1 MGDCQSCLENTKDSI
16 TSSTS
21 SIKDILVPSQNSE
34 NISSIMSSAPTFGPP
49 KLKPVYHM
57 EINIAAPVIIPNG
70 PYGTRALIQVLDGKF
85 QGYEGFE
92 DFHGEIVAPS
102 ADLAMAHADGSGF
115 TLNVNFTMK
124 LHDGNTILGKVTG
137 KSDRDQDNPANA
149 RIHSGKSYEVG
160 VDRYKWMNSQ
170 VFVGYGRKE
179 GSNIKLDYYQ
189 VID

>member
-34 NISSIMSSAPTFGPP
+34 NVSIMTSAPTFGPP
-49 KLKPVYHM
+49 KLKPVYHL
-57 EINIAAPVIIPNG
+57 EINFAPPVIIPNG
-70 PYGTRALIQVLDGKF
+70 PFGTRALIQVLDGKF

-102 ADLAMAHADGSGF
+102 ADLTMLHADGSGI

-124 LHDGNTILGKVTG
+124 LHDGKIMLGRVTG
-137 KSDRDQDNPANA
+137 KSERDQDNPANA
-149 RIHSGKSYEVG
+149 RVHSCKSFEVG
-160 VDRYKWMNSQ
+160 DDPRYKWMNSQ